1 VDRAC
6 QFQEAITRFRGATV
20 TMISRSADKAAD
32 ARSLGADHVLL
43 STDAQALAAAT
54 NGFDVIIDTI
64 PVQHDLKPYLPLLD
78 LNATLVMVG
87 QIGTMDGCDS
97 ASLVFG
103 RRHITGTPVGG
114 IEQTQEMLDSCAD
127 KGLSPECELIE
138 IRDINDAFDR
148 MERSDVRYR
157 FVIDMALLG
166 EAQAA

>member
-1 VDRAC
+1 
-6 QFQEAITRFRGATV
+6 
-20 TMISRSADKAAD
+20 MISRSADKAAD

-43 STDAQALAAAT
+43 STDAQALAAAA

-103 RRHITGTPVGG
+103 RRHITGTPV
-114 IEQTQEMLDSCAD
+114 SCAD
-127 KGLSPECELIE
+127 KGLLPECELIE